1 MKTHNQKEDFIM
13 PNTIYNVGYTCNRI
27 GISIGEGTNVS
38 KYSVQASNIISI
50 AIIHNYDNATYPIVR
65 VRMYTD
71 MEVVENITED
81 PDHIFVTISL
91 YGNIYKIDQETDV
104 HTIVKPVNSLTIS
117 GNGYIENKNIPVS
130 KMDQYKLG
138 IKDTTD
144 LNVDSKVPFEMYIY
158 AGELVH
164 KMRRKV
170 QSIYRNTT
178 VGTVCEDILKDVCH
192 INIDPIQN
200 QKRYDQILIPNLTA
214 LEAFSF
220 FDRYYGLYPNG
231 GSLYFDT
238 DETAYLSNTAVNNGT
253 DPIPVYV
260 RTEKEDSS
268 NASGVFLHGDR
279 YLHQTQALNASVLSE
294 SDIERVMN
302 PEIISDINVH
312 DLSVHFKELDKL
324 FDVSSIDQV
333 KTQRIEQKNILHKT
347 ERTTLSIQEA
357 ARLNEKITRI
367 DLSGAGF
374 DLSQFKPNSRLNLIF
389 ESPIRGLKIAEAYRM
404 KYACH
409 VLTNSSGDIFLP
421 QTTMQLCSN

>member
-1 MKTHNQKEDFIM
+1 MS
-13 PNTIYNVGYTCNRI
+13 NTIYNVGYTCNQL
-27 GISIGEGTNVS
+27 GISIGESPNIS
-38 KYSVQASNIISI
+38 QYSMKSSDIVSI
-50 AIIHNYDNATYPIVR
+50 ALIHRYDTATFPIIRLRLYA
-65 VRMYTD
+65 D
-71 MEVVENITED
+71 MEMVENINVD
-81 PDHIFVTISL
+81 PNHIFVTLSL
-91 YGNIYKIDQETDV
+91 FGNIYKIDETDDT
-104 HTIVKPVNSLTIS
+104 HTIVKPTESICIS

-138 IKDTTD
+138 VKDTTD
-144 LNVDSKVPFEMYIY
+144 LNVDSKVPFELYMYSGDII
-158 AGELVH
+158 H
-164 KMRRKV
+164 TMRRKV
-170 QSIYRNTT
+170 KSIYRNTT
-178 VGTVCEDILKDVCH
+178 IGTVCEDILKD
-192 INIDPIQN
+192 IWKIQIDPIQN

-214 LEAFSF
+214 LEALSY

-231 GSLYFDT
+231 GMIYFNT
-238 DETAYLSNTAVNNGT
+238 DDVAYLSDSSTNNGT
-253 DPIPVYV
+253 IPIPIYI

-312 DLSVHFKELDKL
+312 SLEAHHAELNKL
-324 FDVSSIDQV
+324 FETADIDQV
-333 KTQRIEQKNILHKT
+333 KSKRIEQKNILHKT
-347 ERTTLSIQEA
+347 DRTTLSIQEA

-367 DLSGAGF
+367 DISGAGF
-374 DLSQFKPNSRLNLIF
+374 DITQFKPNSRLNLIF